1 MQIDEN
7 KKNIKELHDLC
18 VVQIYNKY
26 TKNHL
31 FAIVYKIE
39 HEKVFWYNPMS
50 HTKEQITEEAFWE
63 LFTGCI
69 LVCDT
74 HVKQTRPYEE
84 EGYHLK
90 RKEEKYSL
98 LWQYVILVIFPLVLV
113 AFGIKISLMGFS
125 LYPLL
130 LVILFSIGLFVSVL
144 LMFYEIDQFNPSLSK
159 VCQAGRKVSCQAVL
173 NSVGAHFCGVS
184 WSVWGSSYFG
194 GILLTLV
201 TVPSVDLGYLTV
213 LSYISLFSTVYPVY
227 SVIYQKYVVKQW
239 CPLCLSVQ
247 VILVLIVILFFIGG
261 FYNVRLSEVDFSYT
275 WTYAVSV
282 MLTFGVMY
290 ILFNLI
296 KKSKIGEFFFY
307 AYQLMKRDSVIFKA
321 MLDKQESNM
330 LPIGNLGI
338 TLGNPNGKIHLVKVC
353 NPFCKACAESHR
365 VLEKLLDLNPNLCLQ
380 MVFTTTSDIND
391 GRLNVVSHFL
401 CLRSSMSQEELR
413 NALDV
418 WYLSENMT
426 YELFDKLYPVKK
438 ECLFKYAE
446 EINEMRIWTE
456 GMKVENTPTFYI
468 NGKLV
473 PDIYSIDDIKCNL
486 LD

>member
-1 MQIDEN
+1 MQG
-7 KKNIKELHDLC
+7 
-18 VVQIYNKY
+18 
-26 TKNHL
+26 
-31 FAIVYKIE
+31 
-39 HEKVFWYNPMS
+39 
-50 HTKEQITEEAFWE
+50 
-63 LFTGCI
+63 FTGCI

-247 VILVLIVILFFIGG
+247 VILVLIVILFF
-261 FYNVRLSEVDFSYT
+261 REL
-275 WTYAVSV
+275 YALVP
-282 MLTFGVMY
+282 
-290 ILFNLI
+290 N
-296 KKSKIGEFFFY
+296 E
-307 AYQLMKRDSVIFKA
+307 
-321 MLDKQESNM
+321 
-330 LPIGNLGI
+330 
-338 TLGNPNGKIHLVKVC
+338 TL
-353 NPFCKACAESHR
+353 A
-365 VLEKLLDLNPNLCLQ
+365 
-380 MVFTTTSDIND
+380 
-391 GRLNVVSHFL
+391 
-401 CLRSSMSQEELR
+401 
-413 NALDV
+413 
-418 WYLSENMT
+418 
-426 YELFDKLYPVKK
+426 
-438 ECLFKYAE
+438 
-446 EINEMRIWTE
+446 
-456 GMKVENTPTFYI
+456 
-468 NGKLV
+468 GKL
-473 PDIYSIDDIKCNL
+473 P
-486 LD
+486 

>member
-1 MQIDEN
+1 M
-7 KKNIKELHDLC
+7 C

-194 GILLTLV
+194 GNFIDFGDSTLCGSRLFDRFV
-201 TVPSVDLGYLTV
+201 VHKSFFYS
-213 LSYISLFSTVYPVY
+213 LSCLF
-227 SVIYQKYVVKQW
+227 
-239 CPLCLSVQ
+239 C
-247 VILVLIVILFFIGG
+247 
-261 FYNVRLSEVDFSYT
+261 
-275 WTYAVSV
+275 
-282 MLTFGVMY
+282 
-290 ILFNLI
+290 NL
-296 KKSKIGEFFFY
+296 SKICG
-307 AYQLMKRDSVIFKA
+307 KA
-321 MLDKQESNM
+321 
-330 LPIGNLGI
+330 
-338 TLGNPNGKIHLVKVC
+338 
-353 NPFCKACAESHR
+353 
-365 VLEKLLDLNPNLCLQ
+365 
-380 MVFTTTSDIND
+380 
-391 GRLNVVSHFL
+391 VVSTLFI
-401 CLRSSMSQEELR
+401 RSSYFSV
-413 NALDV
+413 N
-418 WYLSENMT
+418 
-426 YELFDKLYPVKK
+426 
-438 ECLFKYAE
+438 CH
-446 EINEMRIWTE
+446 II
-456 GMKVENTPTFYI
+456 FYWWI
-468 NGKLV
+468 L
-473 PDIYSIDDIKCNL
+473 
-486 LD
+486 